1 VDGATWVRRCGS
13 GRRRCSRGNP
23 KSKGSLALAMEPG
36 AEAEGMPR
44 WAKVGAILALLL
56 AAAVLVLHLTG
67 NSLGGHGP

>member
-1 VDGATWVRRCGS
+1 
-13 GRRRCSRGNP
+13 
-23 KSKGSLALAMEPG
+23 LAMEPG